1 MDDGR
6 RMTEDRKSEVQKLRT
21 LEEKKAERKDRSGEV
36 GEDVKLRCR
45 GTDAA
50 VYWPGERLKEKS

>member
-21 LEEKKAERKDRSGEV
+21 LEEKKAERKDRSDEV

-50 VYWPGERLKEKS
+50 VHWPGERLKEKS